1 MDGGRQVVFQTVT
14 WFQIFVSSDIL
25 PKLQTINKNLKGR
38 QQDQTSTTAATT
50 TFSTFTSPAPFLHNN
65 RDLSYFTSNHLQTDL
80 KTLNNLEPSTGNS
93 SMSIFQ
99 SSTYYSQEGED
110 RIRGQNSGKAFPP
123 LQSPNASVI
132 QIGYLSSTSPYVVA
146 ANPEETVGSNTINR
160 RDNASTYSRRLGEV
174 TETTVSETSNFSQ
187 HSFFHPPNLFSF
199 SQPYREYSTFTS
211 ANSTINSKDSIDPIA
226 RPVRFQD
233 KRKNN
238 DDWRNATI
246 ERANRRSAHIQNQP
260 LSFQPPPPPP
270 PPITTINS
278 QSMPKKRP
286 LSPMPSVEASHQQ
299 NNRPRMSNAP
309 PLPEDNYNIN
319 ERFAALSERRID
331 YRNTS
336 AQTRRRNSLSAQLVP
351 SRKRSLT
358 PKPLSVS
365 RTTSLPRHSKSL
377 PHTSKRASSPVKQK
391 SVKEHYTMDFIHSN
405 FDTRAVLEKPENAD
419 WLKDP
424 KSYLNNRT
432 YSSSR
437 FQNVAD
443 QFFRATVTLELEGT
457 KVIGH
462 GDATKKK
469 EAEKI
474 AVIHVLYQL
483 EAQDMLNK
491 ITSSKERLDSDSKKH
506 VFEYCARFD
515 HVPYFKLVSNGRFD
529 WRAEVDLPSQEIVG
543 RGRGRTKKEAELRAS
558 QDFKRQAEEYQ
569 ARHGG
574 EPLSKT
580 EGKTINEERSR
591 DFIRFYAKYFKFKS
605 PECKY
610 KAIGSNG
617 NTLWDVSIIVENSVI
632 GSAQRPSKRDAQT
645 AAFLDAAIGLR
656 TESPQLWEKFEQ
668 TKSKDGKRTI
678 PLVPLN
684 MGEQTHRILRNLVHD
699 IRDAPMF
706 YEPYLLNESKSNQK
720 GSITTSKDKRTAA
733 RAKKPKCESPEQ
745 TKALNAKSAQL
756 YASYQKYL
764 TSNET
769 KKMRDTRYNLP
780 ITQYA
785 ETIIKTMEE
794 NPIMVIVGSTGCGKT
809 TQLPQL
815 ILEDAIKK
823 KNGAR
828 CNIVVTQPRRIAA
841 ISVAQ
846 RVAVERAEKLGAT
859 VGYQVRFE
867 SVMPSSSGSILYC
880 TTGLFLRRLHD
891 EQSNKDPLEGVTHI
905 VIDEVH
911 ERDMNTDFLL
921 VILKRLLDERRRNNL
936 PPIKL
941 ILMSATID
949 TGIFA
954 EYFGNFFP
962 NGRCPVIEVPGKIY
976 PVEKFYLDDIITQL
990 QTLYK
995 PSETPQFNT
1004 KDLKKYIDRE
1014 MNLVI
1019 QPKSSEVETDSQNDE
1034 IEENDD
1040 ASVET
1045 SSSGAIID
1053 WKKKSKQQKDDELA
1067 DAEIPYELM
1076 GLVLA
1081 HIAKT
1086 GKEGSVLVFLPGWEE
1101 ITALNKILTASK
1113 PLGVDFND
1121 QSKFTIHM
1129 LHSSLPSI
1137 SQKQVF
1143 DPLPNSSMRKII
1155 LATNIAETSITI
1167 PDIVYVID
1175 SGKLKEKRY
1184 DQSKRMT
1191 ALITTWISQSNARQ
1205 RAGRAGRM
1213 REGVYYSMM
1222 SNKRYQNIEGF
1233 STPELLRSD
1242 LQEICL
1248 QIKALDLPTSIAD
1261 VLAEAI
1267 EPPDHASVT
1276 AALDNLKT
1284 LQALDNSEE
1293 LTPLGKV
1300 LVTLPVEPALGKM
1313 VLLGTIF
1320 QCLDPI
1326 LTIAASMGSKS
1337 PFFSP
1342 PGLKQKSDAC
1352 KMYWAQGQL
1361 SDHFSVLNVYKAWYE
1376 IQSTGKISESFKF
1389 CSDNF
1394 LNRNGLQNI
1403 ERIKIQLLNLLERSG
1418 VVPRS
1423 NQNYYGRNRQR
1434 SQLTIGPPEY
1444 NINANCIPLLR
1455 AIICAGVYPNI
1466 SVQITKRKLGT
1477 RDENTII
1484 HPSSVNSP
1492 KGDKD
1497 KGKDKKGES
1506 NSSVAGTLY
1515 AYSEKV
1521 KSSNSQIFLRDTTRV
1536 DPLSVILFGGES
1548 TLVRNDRSSQIIIDE
1563 WLKFEGHDHI
1573 LSHTTAL
1580 KSMLDC
1586 CLTNVYQRL
1595 DSQNLTKNKKR
1606 NNFNSYGDQYND
1618 QNDAEKVK
1626 YFLVNGIADIL
1637 ISLNQDMEAQQ
1648 KEKLRS
1654 RQ

>member
-1 MDGGRQVVFQTVT
+1 MDGGHQV
-14 WFQIFVSSDIL
+14 
-25 PKLQTINKNLKGR
+25 TISKSLLDR
-38 QQDQTSTTAATT
+38 QQGQTSTTDTT
-50 TFSTFTSPAPFLHNN
+50 TTSSILTPSASIVNSN
-65 RDLSYFTSNHLQTDL
+65 RDLSYVSYFTSNYRQTGFEAY
-80 KTLNNLEPSTGNS
+80 NNLDLSVGNS
-93 SMSIFQ
+93 NMSTFQ
-99 SSTYYSQEGED
+99 SQEGED
-110 RIRGQNSGKAFPP
+110 RNRGQNS
-123 LQSPNASVI
+123 
-132 QIGYLSSTSPYVVA
+132 
-146 ANPEETVGSNTINR
+146 EETFGSNVIDR
-160 RDNASTYSRRLGEV
+160 RTNGIIYSRRPGEV
-174 TETTVSETSNFSQ
+174 TEISVSETFDFSQ
-187 HSFFHPPNLFSF
+187 HHFSHPLNSSSFN
-199 SQPYREYSTFTS
+199 QPHRDYSTISTT
-211 ANSTINSKDSIDPIA
+211 NSTANGKSSIDPIT
-226 RPVRFQD
+226 RPVKFQD
-233 KRKNN
+233 RRKNN
-238 DDWRNATI
+238 DDWRNATTTGAG
-246 ERANRRSAHIQNQP
+246 ERVNRKSAHIQNQP
-260 LSFQPPPPPP
+260 LSFRPPPP
-270 PPITTINS
+270 PPITITDS
-278 QSMPKKRP
+278 QSMVRKRP
-286 LSPMPSVEASHQQ
+286 LSPMLSVESFNQQ
-299 NNRPRMSNAP
+299 NNRQRMSNTP
-309 PLPEDNYNIN
+309 PFPQDNYNTN
-319 ERFAALSERRID
+319 RQFSPFLPHEKD
-331 YRNTS
+331 YGYTN
-336 AQTRRRNSLSAQLVP
+336 AQTRRRNSISSQLVP
-351 SRKRSLT
+351 TRKRLT

-377 PHTSKRASSPVKQK
+377 PKRTSSPVKQK
-391 SVKEHYTMDFIHSN
+391 FLKEFYTIDFIHSN
-405 FDTRAVLEKPENAD
+405 FDTRSVLEKQENAE
-419 WLKDP
+419 WLKNP
-424 KSYLNNRT
+424 KSYLSNRT
-432 YSSSR
+432 YFSSR
-437 FQNVAD
+437 FQTVAD
-443 QFFRATVTLELEGT
+443 QFFRATVTLELEEKT
-457 KVIGH
+457 YIGQ
-462 GDATKKK
+462 GDSTKKK

-474 AVIHVLYQL
+474 AVLHLLYQL
-483 EAQDMLNK
+483 EAQAMLSK
-491 ITSSKERLDSDSKKH
+491 LKSSQDGLDSESKTH

-580 EGKTINEERSR
+580 EGKTMNEETSK
-591 DFIRFYAKYFKFKS
+591 DFIRYYTKYFKFKS
-605 PECKY
+605 PEFKY
-610 KAIGSNG
+610 QAVGPNRSTI
-617 NTLWDVSIIVENSVI
+617 WDVSIIVENSVI
-632 GSAQRPSKRDAQT
+632 GSAQRPSKRDAQI

-656 TESPQLWEKFEQ
+656 KESPQLWEKFEK
-668 TKSKDGKRTI
+668 TRSKDGGQRSL

-684 MGEQTHRILRNLVHD
+684 MGEGTHRILRNLVYD

-706 YEPYLLNESKSNQK
+706 SEPNSLNEIESSWKK
-720 GSITTSKDKRTAA
+720 PITTSQNKKTATK
-733 RAKKPKCESPEQ
+733 AKKARHETPE
-745 TKALNAKSAQL
+745 KAKILNAKSEQL
-756 YASYQKYL
+756 YASFQKYL

-769 KKMRDTRYNLP
+769 KKMRAIRHNLP

-785 ETIIKTMEE
+785 ETIMKVMEE
-794 NPIMVIVGSTGCGKT
+794 NPIMVIVGTTGCGKT

-815 ILEDAIKK
+815 ILEEATRK

-828 CNIVVTQPRRIAA
+828 CNIIVTQPRRIAA

-846 RVAVERAEKLGAT
+846 RVAVERSEKLGVT

-867 SVMPSSSGSILYC
+867 SVMPSTSGSILYC

-891 EQSNKDPLEGVTHI
+891 EQSNKDPLEGITHI

-921 VILKRLLDERRRNNL
+921 VILKRLLDERRRSNQ

-962 NGRCPVIEVPGKIY
+962 NGKCPVIEVPGKIY

-990 QTLYK
+990 QTSYQ

-1004 KDLKKYIDRE
+1004 KDVKKYIDRE

-1019 QPKSSEVETDSQNDE
+1019 QPKSSEMETNNQNGE
-1034 IEENDD
+1034 AEENDN

-1045 SSSGAIID
+1045 SSSETIID
-1053 WKKKSKQQKDDELA
+1053 WSKPTKQQKDDELA
-1067 DAEIPYELM
+1067 DAEIPYDLM
-1076 GLVLA
+1076 GLILA

-1086 GKEGSVLVFLPGWEE
+1086 GKEGSILVFLPGWEE
-1101 ITALNKILTASK
+1101 ITALNKLLTSRTL
-1113 PLGVDFND
+1113 LGVNFND

-1143 DPLPNSSMRKII
+1143 DPLPNPGMRKII

-1167 PDIVYVID
+1167 PDIVFVID

-1222 SNKRYQNIEGF
+1222 SKKRYQCIEGF

-1248 QIKALDLPTSIAD
+1248 QIKALDLPTTIAD

-1267 EPPDHASVT
+1267 EPPDHVSVT
-1276 AALDNLKT
+1276 AALDSLKT
-1284 LQALDNSEE
+1284 LQALDNAEE
-1293 LTPLGKV
+1293 LTPLGRV

-1342 PGLKQKSDAC
+1342 PGLKQQSDAI
-1352 KMYWAQGQL
+1352 KMYWARGQS
-1361 SDHFSVLNVYKAWYE
+1361 SDHFAVLNAYKAWYE
-1376 IQSTGKISESFKF
+1376 IHSAGKVSETFKF

-1394 LNRNGLQNI
+1394 LSRNGLQNI
-1403 ERIKIQLLNLLERSG
+1403 ERIKTQLLNLLERSG

-1423 NQNYYGRNRQR
+1423 NQYGQNKRRAG
-1434 SQLTIGPPEY
+1434 LTIGPAEC
-1444 NINANCIPLLR
+1444 NMNANCVPLLR

-1477 RDENTII
+1477 RDENTTM

-1492 KGDKD
+1492 NRHEKGGD
-1497 KGKDKKGES
+1497 KGKDKQGES
-1506 NSSVAGTLY
+1506 NSAVSGTLY

-1521 KSSNSQIFLRDTTRV
+1521 KSTNSQIFLRDITRV
-1536 DPLSVILFGGES
+1536 DPLSVILFGGKS
-1548 TLVRNDRSSQIIIDE
+1548 VLVCNDRSAQIIIEE
-1563 WLKFEGHDHI
+1563 WLKFDGHERV
-1573 LSHTTAL
+1573 LSHTATL
-1580 KSMLDC
+1580 KSMLDR

-1595 DSQNLTKNKKR
+1595 ENQNWTKNKRR
-1606 NNFNSYGDQYND
+1606 NSFNDPYFMYDDRYKNDPYSAYYNYD
-1618 QNDAEKVK
+1618 DDEKVK

-1637 ISLNQDMEAQQ
+1637 ISLNQDMKEQQKDQQ
-1648 KEKLRS
+1648 KEKHRS